1 MNKLDRNESILLG
14 IDLQERLI
22 PAMLES
28 DATVSA
34 ANRLLQGAAL
44 LGVPV
49 VMTEQYP
56 KGLGKTI
63 AGISEQFAASTLC
76 FEKTSFSVAGCVEAM
91 PNLTRKQIVV
101 MGVESHVCVLQSV
114 FDLLTD
120 KSNQV
125 FVVADA
131 VSSRKESD
139 KMLALQRMQLAGA
152 QIVSTEMVL
161 FEWLRAAGT
170 PEFKQISQLVK

>member
-22 PAMLES
+22 PAMFES
-28 DATVSA
+28 DTTVSSA
-34 ANRLLQGAAL
+34 IRLLQGATL
-44 LGVPV
+44 LDIPV

-63 AGISEQFAASTLC
+63 TKIADLFPTSTVC

-91 PNLTRKQIVV
+91 QRLTGKQIVV

-170 PEFKQISQLVK
+170 PEFKAISQLVK